1 MEDIEKEFDAFL
13 ADYRWQMINEY
24 LMKKFELKVEEKDL
38 VEAAHSYVAY
48 QYAMYGMSNVPEQ
61 FIHESAQKMLDDQQQ
76 VQRLYEQVAEQKV
89 INAVKDVITLD
100 KKSISVEKFRELQ

>member
-1 MEDIEKEFDAFL
+1 
-13 ADYRWQMINEY
+13 
-24 LMKKFELKVEEKDL
+24 
-38 VEAAHSYVAY
+38 
-48 QYAMYGMSNVPEQ
+48 
-61 FIHESAQKMLDDQQQ
+61 MLDDQQQ

>member
-1 MEDIEKEFDAFL
+1 
-13 ADYRWQMINEY
+13 
-24 LMKKFELKVEEKDL
+24 
-38 VEAAHSYVAY
+38 
-48 QYAMYGMSNVPEQ
+48 MYGMSNVPEQ

-100 KKSISVEKFRELQ
+100 KKSISVETFRELQ